1 MDGPSRGSLGAGSCQ
16 GPDKTWPEGPQER
29 GARYNSRSG
38 QAPPPRA
45 RPRAIDR
52 PLDTMRALP
61 LLLLTL
67 PALAQDA
74 ERALL
79 VVDPDNAESRYV
91 ANYYAA
97 ARGIPARNVVYMDP
111 SAASYLAW
119 TQVQRHGFLGA
130 LRNRG
135 LEESI
140 DFVVLPPGD
149 EFFVPASGYVDDTC
163 FPVNRFATPSC
174 FTLARQADGILAG
187 GESSNGANQYRI
199 NNWGPRG
206 FQSRLAWLLGEPS
219 EGDNAERY
227 YLGAMLGWTGQN
239 GNTLQEVLAMID
251 RSVAADHSLP
261 AGTFYYCET
270 SDPSRSGPRH
280 DAYTPAATEILARGG
295 QAQHLLANLPT
306 GNHDCLGV
314 MTGLANPAID
324 DPAFSLLPGAFADH
338 LTSYAA
344 TFTNNSQT
352 KMSRWIAKGASGT
365 AGTIEEPC
373 NYSGKFPHA
382 RLHVVYF
389 RGLTLGEAWFRSHG
403 FRPYQELLLAD
414 PLTRPFGKPPTVDVP
429 SPPSGPQSGTVTITP
444 TTSAVGGGNSVD
456 ELTLFVDGE
465 PVQEITG
472 GSFSLDTTS
481 LADGWHELRVR
492 GVDGKLWR
500 NQSSWLGG
508 LEVDNHAG
516 EMTLAAQAA
525 AGDLG
530 TAFALDHAATG
541 KPVDHVVLLQHERVL
556 AASSS
561 ASGTLT
567 VFGQDLGA
575 GEVVVQAEA
584 RFTDGT
590 RARSAPVALSVDYSG
605 GGSATAAPVA
615 HDFTLR
621 VREDE
626 AFVLNLPSTTDDDP
640 AAVTTTL
647 LTSPAQATVLGGA
660 GSWRVLRPAPDA
672 LGSDVLTYRATGPG
686 GASAVGTITL
696 VYEDVDGCDPVQRY
710 CVAAPNS
717 VGPGATLQHAGSVSA
732 AANDL
737 TLTASGCPPG
747 QFGIFFYGQ
756 GQVQNPLG
764 DGFLCVGSGH
774 ARFPAT
780 SIDAAGTAT
789 LVVDGSD
796 LPSGGAPLDP
806 GTTHGF
812 QFWYRDPGAGGSGS
826 NLSDALS
833 ATFCD

>member
-1 MDGPSRGSLGAGSCQ
+1 MRLPS
-16 GPDKTWPEGPQER
+16 
-29 GARYNSRSG
+29 
-38 QAPPPRA
+38 
-45 RPRAIDR
+45 
-52 PLDTMRALP
+52 
-61 LLLLTL
+61 LLLLAA
-67 PALAQDA
+67 PALTQDA

-97 ARGIPARNVVYMDP
+97 ARGVPASNVVYMDP

-119 TQVQRHGFLGA
+119 TQVQRHGFLGT

-149 EFFVPASGYVDDTC
+149 EFFVPASGYVNDTC
-163 FPVNRFATPSC
+163 FPVHRFATPSC
-174 FTLARQADGILAG
+174 FTLVRQADGVLAG
-187 GESSNGANQYRI
+187 GEGSNGANHYRI

-206 FQSRLAWLLGEPS
+206 FQSRLSWFLGDPS
-219 EGDNAERY
+219 DGGSAERY

-239 GNTLQEVLAMID
+239 GNTLQEVLDMID
-251 RSVAADHSLP
+251 RSVAADHTLP
-261 AGTFYYCET
+261 AGTFYFCET
-270 SDPSRSGPRH
+270 NDQARSGPRH
-280 DAYTPAATEILARGG
+280 NTYTPAATEIIARGG
-295 QAQHLLANLPT
+295 QAQHLLANLPI
-306 GNHDCLGV
+306 GSHDCLGV

-324 DPAFSLLPGAFADH
+324 DPGFSLLPGTFADH

-352 KMSRWIAKGASGT
+352 KMSRWITKGASGT
-365 AGTIEEPC
+365 AGTVEEPC

-403 FRPYQELLLAD
+403 FRPYQELLIAD

-429 SPPSGPQSGTVTITP
+429 SPPVGPQSGTITITP
-444 TTSAVGGGNSVD
+444 TATAVGGGNSVD

-472 GSFSLDTTS
+472 GSFVLDTT
-481 LADGWHELRVR
+481 LLTDGWHELRVR
-492 GVDGKLWR
+492 GVDKRLWR

-516 EMTLAAQAA
+516 GVTLSASLAV
-525 AGDLG
+525 GDLG
-530 TAFALDHAATG
+530 TAFTLDHAAAG
-541 KPVDHVVLLQHERVL
+541 KAVDHVVLLQHERVV
-556 AASSS
+556 AASGS
-561 ASGTLT
+561 ATGSLT

-575 GEVVVQAEA
+575 GDVVVQAEA

-590 RARSAPVALSVDYSG
+590 RARSAPVAVSVAYAG
-605 GGSATAAPVA
+605 GGSAAAAPVVY
-615 HDFTLR
+615 DFTVR

-626 AFVLNLPSTTDDDP
+626 AFVLNLPSSADDDP
-640 AAVTTTL
+640 ASVTTAL
-647 LTSPAQATVLGGA
+647 LTSPAQAAVLGGT
-660 GSWRVLRPAPDA
+660 GSWRVLQPDPDA
-672 LGSDVLTYRATGPG
+672 LGTDVLTYEAAGPG
-686 GASAVGTITL
+686 GTSGVGTLTIEY
-696 VYEDVDGCDPVQRY
+696 VDIDGCDPVQRY
-710 CVAAPNS
+710 CVGAPNS
-717 VGPGATLQHAGSVSA
+717 VGPGATLHHAGSVSA

-737 TLTASGCPPG
+737 VLTAAGCPPA

-780 SIDAAGTAT
+780 SIDGAGTAT
-789 LVVDGSD
+789 QVVDSSA
-796 LPSGGAPLDP
+796 LPPGGAALDP
-806 GTTHGF
+806 GTTHSF

-826 NLSDALS
+826 NLTDALS